1 MEHPRDLRK
10 FLHHAKPVL
19 VGFPLMDDDGQ
30 IQFQRQRHLGAE
42 RRLLTLPR
50 DVLVMVV
57 KADLTDGLD
66 FGIQFT

>member
-1 MEHPRDLRK
+1 MEHPRDLRE
-10 FLHHAKPVL
+10 FFYNADAVL

-30 IQFQRQRHLGAE
+30 IQFPRQRHLGAE
-42 RRLLTLPR
+42 RRLLALPR

-57 KADLTDGLD
+57 KANLTDGPD

>member
-1 MEHPRDLRK
+1 
-10 FLHHAKPVL
+10 
-19 VGFPLMDDDGQ
+19 MDDDGQ

-57 KADLTDGLD
+57 KADLTDGPD